1 MKLKKYFFSKTK
13 STNDLAMKKIKKGK
27 KKGIIIANHQ
37 TKGRGQYGK
46 KWISLKGNL
55 FMSIFFEI
63 KNNDP
68 VNKITKDNCKIVKK
82 AISKFTKEK
91 IYIKQ
96 PNDLLIK
103 RKKIC
108 GILQEILIYEF
119 KKFLIVG
126 IGMNIKNS
134 PKIKNYPTTYLNN
147 HCKKNI
153 NTTAVY
159 KEIQQLYENKLG

>member
-1 MKLKKYFFSKTK
+1 MKFKKFEYKK
-13 STNDLAMKKIKKGK
+13 INSTNDIAIKKIKQGYL
-27 KKGIIIANHQ
+27 KGIITSDIQKKA
-37 TKGRGQYGK
+37 RGQYGK
-46 KWISLKGNL
+46 KWICFKGNL

-108 GILQEILIYEF
+108 GILQEILIYDF